1 MPTSVAIIED
11 DPKFMTS
18 LKKLVTQKAKLD
30 IAYTATDFKE
40 GMALLN
46 RPPVDVLFID
56 LNLPDG
62 HGLEIIK
69 AIKQP
74 SPAYPEVEANPWFNT
89 KIVVWSI
96 FGVVEEMLKAMTS
109 GADGVLYKGD
119 LDRKKL
125 QDIQSILEGEVSISA
140 QISERISKTLIY
152 LAERNELKDNEKLT
166 EAEDAI
172 LGLAR
177 KGKSNKEIA
186 ALRGT
191 STSTIST
198 QIKSIF
204 RKLGVH
210 SMLAAVSE
218 YYGTP

>member
-11 DPKFMTS
+11 DPKFMAS
-18 LKKLVTQKAKLD
+18 LKKLITQKAKLD

-46 RPPVDVLFID
+46 RAPVDVLFID

-62 HGLEIIK
+62 HGMDIIK

-74 SPAYPEVEANPWFNT
+74 SLAHPEVETNPWFNT

-96 FGVVEEMLKAMTS
+96 FGVVEEMLKAMIS

-152 LAERNELKDNEKLT
+152 LAERNELKDSEKLT
-166 EAEDAI
+166 EAEEAI

-177 KGKSNKEIA
+177 KGMSNKEIA
-186 ALRGT
+186 AKRET
-191 STSTIST
+191 AASTISSHN
-198 QIKSIF
+198 KNIF

-210 SMLAAVSE
+210 SMRQAVSV
-218 YYGTP
+218 YYGAP

>member
-11 DPKFMTS
+11 DPKFMAS
-18 LKKLVTQKAKLD
+18 LKKLITQKAKLD

-40 GMALLN
+40 GMSLLN

-74 SPAYPEVEANPWFNT
+74 SLAYPEAESNPWFNT

-96 FGVVEEMLKAMTS
+96 FGVVEEMLKAMIS

-125 QDIQSILEGEVSISA
+125 QDIQCILEGEVSISA

-152 LAERNELKDNEKLT
+152 LAEKNELKDNEKLT
-166 EAEDAI
+166 EAEESI
-172 LGLAR
+172 LGHAR

-191 STSTIST
+191 STSTVST

-218 YYGTP
+218 YYGAP

>member
-11 DPKFMTS
+11 DPKFMAS
-18 LKKLVTQKAKLD
+18 LKKLITQKAKLD

-40 GMALLN
+40 GMSLLN

-74 SPAYPEVEANPWFNT
+74 SLAYPEAEANPWFNT

-96 FGVVEEMLKAMTS
+96 FGVVEEMLKAMLN
-109 GADGVLYKGD
+109 GADGIVYKGD

-125 QDIQSILEGEVSISA
+125 QDLQSILDGDVSIGA

-152 LAERNELKDNEKLT
+152 LSERNELKESEKLT
-166 EAEDAI
+166 ETEEDI

-177 KGKSNKEIA
+177 KGMSNKEIA
-186 ALRGT
+186 AKRQT
-191 STSTIST
+191 ATSTIST
-198 QIKSIF
+198 HNKNIF
-204 RKLGVH
+204 RKLGVR
-210 SMLAAVSE
+210 SMLQAVSV